1 MISWFEIYFTKTKH
15 HLRTVFDERLYINMN
30 MLSHKRHKC
39 STEKLVKKL
48 RQISKVCQFRKY
60 KLYHGRFPGNL
71 SEIVTLFLKTSLW
84 SHFKGINERYQGNEF
99 NYMQQ
104 NWSSVLDENIYT
116 QCPISISIF
125 WKGNESDFH
134 TFLFFLGWPFWFTGS
149 FISQYKRFLAFSS
162 RI

>member
-1 MISWFEIYFTKTKH
+1 MLYRKVGQKT
-15 HLRTVFDERLYINMN
+15 
-30 MLSHKRHKC
+30 
-39 STEKLVKKL
+39 
-48 RQISKVCQFRKY
+48 SKVCQFRKY
-60 KLYHGRFPGNL
+60 KLYHGCFPGNL
-71 SEIVTLFLKTSLW
+71 SEIVTLFLKTW

-134 TFLFFLGWPFWFTGS
+134 TCFYSFQGGHFDLPDRLFHSIKDSWLSAAESNMADVKELIPEFFYLPDFLTNNNHFDLGKCSTF
-149 FISQYKRFLAFSS
+149 
-162 RI
+162 